1 MTKPSMLIAIP
12 FKLLPTKPSPKILT
26 GECPSNKV
34 TFSTARI
41 LLVDGITAQLSK
53 HIKTK
58 MAPNPSKS
66 PSKSTMKRATN
77 PTKKGNSTASL
88 TNKKPS
94 TPLSHESCPSAL
106 PASTATT
113 KSPNHP
119 LKLTIPTIWF
129 SKKLEG
135 KKYTRFQEKE
145 TSQSFISRNSIP
157 LEKWE
162 VSIKL

>member
-1 MTKPSMLIAIP
+1 MLIAIP
-12 FKLLPTKPSPKILT
+12 FKSLPTKPSPKILT
-26 GECPSNKV
+26 GECHSNKG

-41 LLVDGITAQLSK
+41 PLVAGITAPSSK
-53 HIKTK
+53 HTKTK
-58 MAPNPSKS
+58 MAPNPSKP

-77 PTKKGNSTASL
+77 QMKKANSTASL

-94 TPLSHESCPSAL
+94 TPLSHESCPSAR
-106 PASTATT
+106 PASTETT

-129 SKKLEG
+129 SKKSES
-135 KKYTRFQEKE
+135 KKSTRFQEKE

-157 LEKWE
+157 LEKW
-162 VSIKL
+162 VVLIKL